1 VQRRHQEVVEESP
14 AAHLP
19 GHTRTA
25 MHEAAVQAGRAVRYR
40 GAGTVEFLYDSD
52 TGQFSFL

>member
-1 VQRRHQEVVEESP
+1 
-14 AAHLP
+14 
-19 GHTRTA
+19 